1 MSFEVRP
8 TGTDSTSQ
16 SQTTTQSLGKDDFLK
31 LLVMQLRFQD
41 PMNPMN
47 GTEFASQLAQFS
59 SVEQLS
65 NINTNLSDS
74 LKANALL
81 SQSINNALSA
91 TMIGN
96 EVRATSDTF
105 QYDGTTDATLGY
117 TLESA
122 ADTIT
127 VKIYNEAGTLVRTIT
142 QAPTEKG
149 DNVLEWDGKD
159 KNGVKLD
166 AGKYTFEVQA
176 KNSKGESIDTSTY
189 ISGIVSSVRFKSDGG
204 YFIIDGIEIP
214 LANILEIKKG

>member
-1 MSFEVRP
+1 MSLEVQS
-8 TGTDSTSQ
+8 TGTDNTSQ
-16 SQTTTQSLGKDDFLK
+16 SQTMTQSLGKDDFLK
-31 LLVMQLRFQD
+31 LLVMQLRYQD
-41 PMNPMN
+41 PMNPMD

-65 NINTNLSDS
+65 NINTNLTDS
-74 LKANALL
+74 LKVNNLL

-96 EVRATSDTF
+96 QVSATSDTF
-105 QYDGTTDATLGY
+105 HYDGTTDVTLGY

-166 AGKYTFEVQA
+166 AGKYTFDVQA
-176 KNSKGESIDTSTY
+176 IDSKGESIDTSTY